1 MRGKINTMFT
11 LKLPRL
17 LFDERKAAQ
26 AAAFLLHRAGGELP
40 LIKLMKLLY
49 LSERL
54 SLQRYGEPLTGDR
67 MVSMPYGPVLSMT
80 YEHSNGNAA
89 SSIEEGGWSTWISD
103 RAEHKVALADKS
115 MINQPTEDLLALSD
129 SDIEVLSETWGNFG
143 RMSHWD
149 IVNYTHNPNNCPEWQ
164 DPEGSS
170 KPITYEKLF
179 SVFGFSATEASEAAA
194 RIDRFRQLK
203 NA

>member
-1 MRGKINTMFT
+1 MSLTIPK
-11 LKLPRL
+11 L

-26 AAAFLLHRAGGELP
+26 AAAFLLHSAGGELP

-54 SLQRYGEPLTGDR
+54 SLQKYGEPLTGDR

-80 YEHSNGNAA
+80 YEHSNGNAT
-89 SSIEEGGWSTWISD
+89 SSIEGGWDAWISD
-103 RAEHKVALADKS
+103 RAEHKVALVDGS
-115 MINQPTEDLLALSD
+115 MVNEPAEDLLALSD
-129 SDIEVLSETWGNFG
+129 SDIDVLSETWKQFG
-143 RMSHWD
+143 RMSRWE
-149 IVNYTHNPNNCPEWQ
+149 IVNYTHNPQNCPEWQ

-179 SVFGFSATEASEAAA
+179 SVFGFSANDSSEAAA
-194 RIDRFRQLK
+194 RIDQFRQLK
-203 NA
+203 NI